1 LKLEPYLFVGL
12 GAFLGANLRFAVGG
26 WAASTF
32 GPSFPYGTMLI
43 NVTGSFVIG
52 LFLTLIG

>member
-26 WAASTF
+26 WAAAML

-52 LFLTLIG
+52 LFSR